1 MSAGQPGPTAPG
13 PVTVTNM
20 HGLSDTVMDHFL
32 HPRNAGPLPEA
43 SGEGWSGNVESGRY
57 MRIQVRLAD
66 GCVVEAGFGTYG
78 CAPAIAAGSYL
89 TEWVRGC
96 PVEKARTY
104 TSERLLQALGGLPRP
119 RRYCAELAVTAL
131 RTAIDHALQASPVHA
146 LGGDGETPPD

>member
-1 MSAGQPGPTAPG
+1 
-13 PVTVTNM
+13 M

-32 HPRNAGPLPEA
+32 PPRNAGPLPEA

-89 TEWVRGC
+89 TEWVRGR
-96 PVEKARTY
+96 PVEKARTC
-104 TSERLLQALGGLPRP
+104 TSERLLQALGGLPKQ
-119 RRYCAELAVTAL
+119 RRYCVDLAVKAL
-131 RTAIDHALQASPVHA
+131 RTAIDQALQAFPLSL
-146 LGGDGETPPD
+146 LGEDGEVAPD